1 MTTYIGFNTINQN
14 KKFTLVDFDLIQR
27 DLLNAF
33 NIRQGELPGRPA
45 YGSAIFNYLFENQV
59 EQLQQQ
65 IRDEVQRVVGGD
77 PRLFLNDVQV
87 YPQENGILIQL
98 QVTVVNTTDAKILS
112 VFFDEQQRSASY
124 VT

>member
-45 YGSAIFNYLFENQV
+45 YGSTIWNYLFENQV

-98 QVTVVNTTDAKILS
+98 QVTVINTTDAKILS
-112 VFFDEQQRSASY
+112 LFFDDQQRSASY

>member
-45 YGSAIFNYLFENQV
+45 YGSTIWNYLFENQV

-65 IRDEVQRVVGGD
+65 IRDEAQRVVGGD